1 MLAGCPLRVVE
12 LHMNQSFRA
21 ITAALFGWA
30 GFITA
35 VGCLAAPEAAVI
47 TSSRANLRSAPSV
60 NSDVV
65 ATLLK
70 GQPVVVLT
78 RIPVQNPQ
86 PEDPPS
92 WARVRLP
99 SSVKVWVYA
108 AFVDAKSGAVTSKEL
123 KIRSGPGR
131 NFPAVGELDQGE
143 LVSPVR
149 TVEGWMQIDPPAE
162 AVAYVAGNLLQ
173 FTEAVASAPAGRAP
187 AGPLGVGASAAAPS
201 SSHQVDRAS
210 QGPPVSGGAT
220 APPAAVPAAADLSAP
235 VTPGP
240 SVVSVTSSAP
250 PPPTVVAAPKDSA
263 GAPAAAPTK
272 SQAVAVTS
280 ASRSPAVRKEP
291 LQIGGRVMYRQ
302 PELVYDDTR
311 PRRVMREGVVKFSLS
326 PDSPSSYELDSFRR
340 GEDILNYLVEEDP
353 KKSDMA
359 KWSGKRV
366 FVEGDEYRDRR
377 WRTPVLKV
385 ISVQAVN

>member
-1 MLAGCPLRVVE
+1 
-12 LHMNQSFRA
+12 MNQSFRA
-21 ITAALFGWA
+21 VTAALFGWA

-35 VGCLAAPEAAVI
+35 VSCLAAPEAAVI
-47 TSSRANLRSAPSV
+47 ASSRANLRSAPSV

-65 ATLLK
+65 GTLLK
-70 GQPVVVLT
+70 GQSVVVLT

-92 WARVRLP
+92 WARIRLP

-149 TVEGWMQIDPPAE
+149 TVEGWMQIEPPAD

-173 FTEAVASAPAGRAP
+173 FTEALASAPAAQVP
-187 AGPLGVGASAAAPS
+187 ATPLNPGPSAAPS
-201 SSHQVDRAS
+201 SSRQVDRAS
-210 QGPPVSGGAT
+210 QGLPVTGGAT
-220 APPAAVPAAADLSAP
+220 APSAAVPAAADLSAPGTP

-250 PPPTVVAAPKDSA
+250 PPAVGVAAPKDST

-291 LQIGGRVMYRQ
+291 LQIGSRVMYRQ
-302 PELVYDDTR
+302 PELVVDDTR

-326 PDSPSSYELDSFRR
+326 PDSPSSYELDSFRQ

-359 KWSGKRV
+359 KWRGKRV